1 MKHTLPVAAIISK
14 DHSKPLWQYFNSDAA
29 RIVNKLDAWIQQSPA
44 STFSLILFNLENMT
58 PILLTCGEDTS
69 NKVIKS
75 IEVIIKETIGSDC
88 CIEKSNIDYFV
99 IAFQND
105 NKEKLTQIINDICDA
120 IQESNANSKSI
131 PAYLSIKV
139 GATLFDRTI
148 KASDA
153 LDQAF
158 IAFYESKQ
166 KSDTQLC
173 IFDHVLDTV
182 VEYQN
187 QMRMA
192 AYFQNI
198 LHQQKYRMA
207 FQPVID
213 SKTGKVK
220 SYESLFRIVTDDGQI
235 ISAGPFIP
243 IAEKFG
249 FIDQV
254 DIVALH
260 MVHKE
265 LASDPNVSLG
275 LNVSPQTVLSRKW
288 LDHARILLKDP
299 SITSRLIIEI
309 TETGMHKNLNK
320 VIEFVDT
327 VQSLGCQI
335 AIDDFGAGYTSF
347 TQLKLLNADIIK
359 IDGIFI
365 RDIVDNHDS
374 RLFVKTLIDFAK
386 AFCLQT
392 VAEFVETGDIAKTLI
407 DLGVD
412 YLQGYYFGKALNH
425 RPWVTDDKASNI

>member
-1 MKHTLPVAAIISK
+1 
-14 DHSKPLWQYFNSDAA
+14 
-29 RIVNKLDAWIQQSPA
+29 
-44 STFSLILFNLENMT
+44 
-58 PILLTCGEDTS
+58 
-69 NKVIKS
+69 
-75 IEVIIKETIGSDC
+75 
-88 CIEKSNIDYFV
+88 
-99 IAFQND
+99 
-105 NKEKLTQIINDICDA
+105 
-120 IQESNANSKSI
+120 
-131 PAYLSIKV
+131 
-139 GATLFDRTI
+139 
-148 KASDA
+148 
-153 LDQAF
+153 
-158 IAFYESKQ
+158 
-166 KSDTQLC
+166 
-173 IFDHVLDTV
+173 
-182 VEYQN
+182 
-187 QMRMA
+187 
-192 AYFQNI
+192 
-198 LHQQKYRMA
+198 
-207 FQPVID
+207 
-213 SKTGKVK
+213 
-220 SYESLFRIVTDDGQI
+220 
-235 ISAGPFIP
+235 
-243 IAEKFG
+243 
-249 FIDQV
+249 
-254 DIVALH
+254 

-359 IDGIFI
+359 IDGVFI